1 MPVFFRKIHLF
12 LYLET
17 YKTSFEINCAPGV
30 LFVFQNMGNSFLFPS
45 IWIYRSFI
53 GCFLSNTIIVLCW
66 CYDFLAF
73 KTFRNLQ
80 WTKTGDAKF
89 KNIFYGFCSLIV
101 DNPLL
106 IPDKNED
113 ASFINFAELSADFPE
128 LVNGKGEGW
137 YYRHIQNIIK
147 FVKKNPTAIS
157 EKAKTTVAGISKGF
171 KTEWKKK
178 VRQLQVPIFALNT
191 KAAWALRLDDIL
203 ADALELGALRTEEY
217 ILSHEKYVALQNLD
231 LNGVP
236 LEVICEVVAFYEAN
250 KNEDSDWVVL
260 PIANFDCYYGNT
272 NFSKKWL
279 SKIPDTILTREVS
292 NGICRVKVNI

>member
-1 MPVFFRKIHLF
+1 M
-12 LYLET
+12 
-17 YKTSFEINCAPGV
+17 
-30 LFVFQNMGNSFLFPS
+30 
-45 IWIYRSFI
+45 
-53 GCFLSNTIIVLCW
+53 
-66 CYDFLAF
+66 
-73 KTFRNLQ
+73 
-80 WTKTGDAKF
+80 
-89 KNIFYGFCSLIV
+89 
-101 DNPLL
+101 
-106 IPDKNED
+106 
-113 ASFINFAELSADFPE
+113 
-128 LVNGKGEGW
+128 
-137 YYRHIQNIIK
+137 
-147 FVKKNPTAIS
+147 
-157 EKAKTTVAGISKGF
+157 
-171 KTEWKKK
+171 
-178 VRQLQVPIFALNT
+178 PIFALNT
-191 KAAWALRLDDIL
+191 KTAWALRLDDIL

>member
-1 MPVFFRKIHLF
+1 MTNEWLEFKAYTEKPKYSAASKHDLS
-12 LYLET
+12 YLGR
-17 YKTSFEINCAPGV
+17 F
-30 LFVFQNMGNSFLFPS
+30 
-45 IWIYRSFI
+45 
-53 GCFLSNTIIVLCW
+53 
-66 CYDFLAF
+66 AF
-73 KTFRNLQ
+73 KTITDFEGFGRILTIIARGYIFHNKNGSLYEGNLYTRVGYARNALCA
-80 WTKTGDAKF
+80 W
-89 KNIFYGFCSLIV
+89 CS
-101 DNPLL
+101 

-178 VRQLQVPIFALNT
+178 VRQLQVPIFGLNT

-279 SKIPDTILTREVS
+279 SKMPDTILTREVS